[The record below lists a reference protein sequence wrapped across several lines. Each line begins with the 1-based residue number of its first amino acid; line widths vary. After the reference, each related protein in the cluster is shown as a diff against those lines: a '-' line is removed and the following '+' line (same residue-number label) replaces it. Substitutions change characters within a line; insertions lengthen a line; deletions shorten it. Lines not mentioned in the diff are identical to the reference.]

1 MTATTVNGIAPSIT
15 GVLPT
20 SDSTIAFVT
29 YNGAGGVLPAYAPAA
44 SGAGSL
50 TYIRLSGAAI
60 APVAGVISADNT
72 TVYVGTSGDNLVHL
86 INRGALSDSST
97 LAPNL
102 IGPTGAPVPVN
113 LLAQKPR
120 RTT

>member
-1 MTATTVNGIAPSIT
+1 MTATTVGGIAPYHR
-15 GVLPT
+15 VLPT
-20 SDSTIAFVT
+20 SDSPLPSLPTTARAAFSRLCP
-29 YNGAGGVLPAYAPAA
+29 GGKRTR
-44 SGAGSL
+44 GSYL
-50 TYIRLSGAAI
+50 RQLSGAAI

-72 TVYVGTSGDNLVHL
+72 TVYVGTSGDDLVHL
-86 INRGALSDSST
+86 VNRGTLSDSST

-102 IGPTGAPVPVN
+102 TNSTGTPVPVN

>member
-1 MTATTVNGIAPSIT
+1 M
-15 GVLPT
+15 LPT
-20 SDSTIAFVT
+20 SDSTTAFIT
-29 YNGAGGVLPAYAPAA
+29 YLGTGGVLPAYAPAA
-44 SGAGSL
+44 SGPGSL

-72 TVYVGTSGDNLVHL
+72 TVYVGTTGDDLVHL
-86 INRGALSDSST
+86 INRSTLSDSST

-102 IGPTGAPVPVN
+102 TGSNGAAVPVN